1 MAPPERRRGRV
12 PAGRGFD
19 LTGVLSLMAHK
30 GSRRPRKPRVYRIPV
45 EAYLATLAIAI
56 ALSVGLSV
64 LSRPKQVDYA
74 LPHLFDVADP
84 AFLPSAHALADP
96 VMVGGNR
103 ATILVNGDEFF
114 PAMLAAISSARES
127 INLESYIFWSG
138 RVADRFIEAMAE
150 RARQGVEVRV
160 LVDALGSGGKFKAAD
175 RRRLREAGILL
186 EVFHPLRPWMLDAVN
201 HRTHRRLLI
210 VDGRIGFTGGAG
222 IADEWVGNADAPHH
236 WRETQVQVEGPVV
249 AQLQAS
255 FQENWSEVRGE
266 ALVGPRFF
274 GRAKPLGG
282 TLAQV
287 VPSSWR
293 APSSSTKLLYATAI
307 SAAQRRVLLSN
318 SYFLPD
324 AETRAL
330 LVAAAQ
336 RGVDV
341 EVLVPGKVNDVPA
354 TKAGG
359 RSSFGALLSGG
370 VKIFEYQPTMFH
382 PKTMVVDGVF
392 ATVGSANFDNRSFRL
407 NDELNLTLYDPAI
420 GVRLERIFE
429 EDRARAKPYTL
440 EDHRHRSI
448 RDRLYE
454 WLILPVRSEL

>member
-1 MAPPERRRGRV
+1 
-12 PAGRGFD
+12 
-19 LTGVLSLMAHK
+19 
-30 GSRRPRKPRVYRIPV
+30 VYRIPV
-45 EAYLATLAIAI
+45 EAYLATLAVAI

-64 LSRPKQVDYA
+64 LSRPREVDYA
-74 LPHLFDVADP
+74 LAHRFDVSDA

-96 VMVGGNR
+96 VMVAGNR
-103 ATILVNGDEFF
+103 VAILANGDEFF

-127 INLESYIFWSG
+127 VNLESYIFWSG
-138 RVADRFIEAMAE
+138 RIADRFIEALAD
-150 RARQGVEVRV
+150 RARHGVEVRV
-160 LVDALGSGGKFKAAD
+160 LLDALGSGGKLKSAD
-175 RRRLREAGILL
+175 RRRMTDAGVVL
-186 EVFHPLRPWMLDAVN
+186 EFFHPLRPWMLDAVN
-201 HRTHRRLLI
+201 HRTHRRVLV
-210 VDGRIGFTGGAG
+210 VDGRVGFTGGAG
-222 IADEWVGNADAPHH
+222 IADEWQGNADAPDH
-236 WRETQVQVEGPVV
+236 WRETQVEVRGPVV

-274 GRAKPLGG
+274 RGPESAGG

-293 APSSSTKLLYATAI
+293 APSSATKLLYATAI
-307 SAAQRRVLLSN
+307 SAARRRVLLSN

-324 AETRAL
+324 EETRSL
-330 LVAAAQ
+330 LIAAAG

-341 EVLVPGKVNDVPA
+341 EVLVPGVLNDVPA

-370 VKIFEYQPTMFH
+370 VRIFEYQPTMFH

-392 ATVGSANFDNRSFRL
+392 ATIGSTNFDNRSFRL
-407 NDELNLTLYDPAI
+407 NDELNLTLYDAAV
-420 GVRLERIFE
+420 GARLERMFE
-429 EDRARAKPYTL
+429 DDRAHSRAYTL
-440 EDHRHRSI
+440 EDYRRRSLK
-448 RDRLYE
+448 DRVFE